1 MPVTRVAVGG
11 LGAIGRVVVR
21 ELSAGMPGF
30 VLACAAVRDHAKA
43 EAWLH
48 AERITCPLVGPAEF
62 PALADLAIEC
72 TPAGM
77 LEGIC
82 RPMLEAGKSVMVLS
96 VGALLPRP
104 ELIELAKA
112 RGGQMMVAS
121 GAVLGRDAV
130 SGAAG
135 GCIHG
140 VWIVRGKRRR
150 GLGG

>member
-1 MPVTRVAVGG
+1 MPPAPPMFSTTTCWPRISLIRCPIIRPSTSVGPPAANGIIIVIG
-11 LGAIGRVVVR
+11 LVVVR

-96 VGALLPRP
+96 V
-104 ELIELAKA
+104 
-112 RGGQMMVAS
+112 
-121 GAVLGRDAV
+121 
-130 SGAAG
+130 
-135 GCIHG
+135 
-140 VWIVRGKRRR
+140 
-150 GLGG
+150 